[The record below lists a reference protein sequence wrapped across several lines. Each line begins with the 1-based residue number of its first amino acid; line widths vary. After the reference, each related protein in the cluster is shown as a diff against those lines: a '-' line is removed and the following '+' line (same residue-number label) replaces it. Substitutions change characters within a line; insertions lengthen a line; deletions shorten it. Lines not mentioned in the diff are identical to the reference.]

1 MLESLH
7 VVEHE
12 NPPISGRETVDGT
25 LQGDSVHRPRQMPID
40 ASILLSGPL
49 IPRGVGLLQG
59 NHVQPL
65 LSEVHKHHI
74 HHQPMQPSAECR
86 LAPKAANLAEKLKK
100 RLLREVFSPARV
112 ADHPQAK
119 RENPPFMGF
128 VKLLESSLIAL
139 LGFPDEFCYSLPLI
153 GRLRRCARFRTQVV
167 IAAAASPPMDEMR
180 GLVLELS
187 KFA

>member
-1 MLESLH
+1 MARCRVIRSTDPARCRSTLPYSFRGLSSREES
-7 VVEHE
+7 V
-12 NPPISGRETVDGT
+12 S
-25 LQGDSVHRPRQMPID
+25 S
-40 ASILLSGPL
+40 
-49 IPRGVGLLQG
+49 RGNQ
-59 NHVQPL
+59 VQPL

-74 HHQPMQPSAECR
+74 HHQPMQPGAECR

-167 IAAAASPPMDEMR
+167 IGAAASPPMGEMR